1 MDRGGAGGDLAPAG
15 QRVRPAGEWPRCL
28 PHERPPATVGG
39 WLATDGIGVGSFEF
53 GRLYENVISATVV
66 GRGGEMREI
75 GSDELGRY
83 FMPMKIGNV
92 VVGARLRTRRA
103 ATDRVFAAAFQDA
116 RSLAGAV
123 GDLAS
128 SETPLWHLAFVGPA
142 MTAARGLRSRY
153 LLVGAYPDHRDGV
166 GWWELRQ
173 RVLRAHSA
181 TELVVPE
188 TWLVWGER
196 FFPVAPGHRTSD
208 AAREFVP
215 LADLQRVLED
225 ANPTDALQGTVSRSG
240 ETLLLTLSAG
250 VDMVGPG

>member
-1 MDRGGAGGDLAPAG
+1 MDGGGAGGVLAPAG
-15 QRVRPAGEWPRCL
+15 QRVAPAGEGPRRI
-28 PHERPPATVGG
+28 PHERPRATVGG

-66 GRGGEMREI
+66 ARGGEMREI
-75 GSDELGRY
+75 GNEELARL
-83 FMPMKIGNV
+83 FRPMKAGNV

-128 SETPLWHLAFVGPA
+128 SETPLWHLAFVSPA
-142 MTAARGLRSRY
+142 MAAARGLRPRY
-153 LLVGAYPDHRDGV
+153 MLYGAYPGHRDGE
-166 GWWELRQ
+166 GWWELRR
-173 RVLRAHSA
+173 RVLRASGV

-196 FFPVAPGHRTSD
+196 FFPVAPGHRTPD
-208 AAREFVP
+208 AARVRP
-215 LADLQRVLED
+215 ASGS
-225 ANPTDALQGTVSRSG
+225 PTGA
-240 ETLLLTLSAG
+240 
-250 VDMVGPG
+250 